1 MITIFISISITFLL
15 YLNCTIM
22 SNNIETTPTR
32 IRFNASDYV
41 KQKEN
46 KDDLMDTIKKAEA
59 LNIVKAFTK
68 TPKHV
73 SILTSFY
80 NYLFDSTYGLLRG
93 FKHEEKSDRKLKW
106 VRTTFANICNYSSK
120 MIESTHKAK
129 QNNLQVQTKA

>member
-1 MITIFISISITFLL
+1 
-15 YLNCTIM
+15 M
-22 SNNIETTPTR
+22 SDNIQTPTR
-32 IRFNASDYV
+32 ICFNASDYV